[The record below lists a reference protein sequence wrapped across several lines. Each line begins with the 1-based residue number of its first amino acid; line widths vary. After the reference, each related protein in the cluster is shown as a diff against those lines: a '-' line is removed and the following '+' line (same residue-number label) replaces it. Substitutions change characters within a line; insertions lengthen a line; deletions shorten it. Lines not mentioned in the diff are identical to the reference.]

1 MNMETLLK
9 NETIAEYLSNYNE
22 DKWFEV
28 IESLIEYGIAML
40 IKQNKNDQNKDTHKK
55 TSNKQQEGNS
65 NNQRQQNQS
74 QQQHH
79 NQFQHQ
85 HQQQIGQDFRKTNE
99 TFESNAPNY
108 KSKSN
113 QNQFEWQTQQ
123 SLLQRK
129 AQQMDMLMNKSLDK
143 IAKCSQY
150 RKSRA
155 QNGIDEKLDRLEKK
169 LDDIPTIIKTQR
181 APFDY
186 Y

>member
-28 IESLIEYGIAML
+28 IESLIEYGITML
-40 IKQNKNDQNKDTHKK
+40 IKHSQNDQDKDTHKK
-55 TSNKQQEGNS
+55 TSNKQQEGSS

-74 QQQHH
+74 QQHH
-79 NQFQHQ
+79 NQFQ

-113 QNQFEWQTQQ
+113 HNQSEWQTQQ

-129 AQQMDMLMNKSLDK
+129 AQQMDMLMNKSLEK
-143 IAKCSQY
+143 IAKFSQY